1 MGLPS
6 TGALT
11 SPGMALSITAF
22 KLSPPP
28 RLPGIPANLVVRLGR
43 DGGHRSALQLVS
55 GVGHTHEQD
64 PPLGN
69 T

>member
-6 TGALT
+6 TEALT
-11 SPGMALSITAF
+11 SLGMALSRH
-22 KLSPPP
+22 LSSPPP
-28 RLPGIPANLVVRLGR
+28 TCLPGIPANLVVRLGR